1 MDKYFSTLAKKIPEI
16 LRFEYDKEDST
27 NLPYWE
33 IALFLY
39 MTNVALIVAK
49 SVPKTGS
56 SWAYDLFYTIVGG
69 FGGGILNPV
78 LLCMDSHFP
87 FPMASDIVIPL
98 VFTSWYCLHYVP
110 YYYELVELPFI
121 KHIVLIGFECVRAFL
136 IQTWALRA
144 AACIKPSYFAF
155 PIFGPLVCGCVA
167 GCGGFF
173 CLVGT
178 GGIMKMVPWPVQSA
192 FLASLIHLLLVNGVI
207 YGVPKQNLADAHT
220 FILFFLIVTRII
232 PVKARDFLFNNLF
245 GAISYIT
252 NLSNDAQ
259 SSPLKMKLNKLNE
272 DDSKRKQKKKK
283 KL

>member
-1 MDKYFSTLAKKIPEI
+1 MCCNNNKKKKKKKIFIKKKVPTPAGGGVCIFIIEVEDLKALKSYCKREIADDKYIRAHHQYIFSLVSNIKLACLILFEQWINILVHWAKKIPEI

-121 KHIVLIGFECVRAFL
+121 KHIVLIGFECVRAFFNSNL
-136 IQTWALRA
+136 
-144 AACIKPSYFAF
+144 
-155 PIFGPLVCGCVA
+155 
-167 GCGGFF
+167 
-173 CLVGT
+173 
-178 GGIMKMVPWPVQSA
+178 GIESGSMYK
-192 FLASLIHLLLVNGVI
+192 
-207 YGVPKQNLADAHT
+207 T
-220 FILFFLIVTRII
+220 
-232 PVKARDFLFNNLF
+232 
-245 GAISYIT
+245 
-252 NLSNDAQ
+252 
-259 SSPLKMKLNKLNE
+259 
-272 DDSKRKQKKKK
+272 
-283 KL
+283 